1 MSMTDTLNPA
11 ARSERMGRVRGRDTK
26 PEMVVRRLLHAMG
39 YRYRLQARD
48 LPGRPDIV
56 FRGRRKAILVHG
68 CFWHRHADPTCKLS
82 RLPKTRLDFWL
93 PKLEGNRQRDEANLA
108 RLRAMGWRVL
118 LVWECELRDR
128 EQLANTLR
136 RFMEDE

>member
-11 ARSERMGRVRGRDTK
+11 ARSERMGRVRARDTK

-56 FRGRRKAILVHG
+56 FRGRKKAILVHG

-93 PKLEGNRQRDEANLA
+93 PKLEGNRQRDEANLE